1 MLQEIRTSCEPA
13 VIGVRNGLYQT
24 EFIDAKSFP
33 SKDVKDKFAD
43 VFTNPLNLSAF
54 KDECV
59 KAFALKRAK
68 QTDIVSCDSGIF
80 DLDFLISQKAADVIK
95 SFKINNLIKV
105 PVEIDGWSG
114 KYFAVSFPKYGVN
127 IVNFPESIFVYQDY
141 DKEQGK
147 FIDIV
152 RSINAPDEYGDLMT
166 QIVPRKISLSQKV
179 KDKAF
184 HINGMGLFF
193 SRDIL
198 DAFLSEQISGFSL
211 HDAFVLA

>member
-80 DLDFLISQKAADVIK
+80 DLDFLIRKKQQTS
-95 SFKINNLIKV
+95 SNPLRLI
-105 PVEIDGWSG
+105 I
-114 KYFAVSFPKYGVN
+114 
-127 IVNFPESIFVYQDY
+127 
-141 DKEQGK
+141 
-147 FIDIV
+147 
-152 RSINAPDEYGDLMT
+152 
-166 QIVPRKISLSQKV
+166 
-179 KDKAF
+179 
-184 HINGMGLFF
+184 
-193 SRDIL
+193 
-198 DAFLSEQISGFSL
+198 
-211 HDAFVLA
+211 

>member
-33 SKDVKDKFAD
+33 SKDVKEKFAD

-54 KDECV
+54 KDERI

-114 KYFAVSFPKYGVN
+114 KYFAASFPKYRVN

-179 KDKAF
+179 EDKAF

-193 SRDIL
+193 SRAIL
-198 DAFLSEQISGFSL
+198 DAFLSQQISGFSL
-211 HDAFVLA
+211 HDTFVLA

>member
-1 MLQEIRTSCEPA
+1 M
-13 VIGVRNGLYQT
+13 
-24 EFIDAKSFP
+24 
-33 SKDVKDKFAD
+33 
-43 VFTNPLNLSAF
+43 
-54 KDECV
+54 
-59 KAFALKRAK
+59 
-68 QTDIVSCDSGIF
+68 
-80 DLDFLISQKAADVIK
+80 DFLISQKAADVIK

-141 DKEQGK
+141 DNEQGK
-147 FIDIV
+147 FIDIA
-152 RSINAPDEYGDLMT
+152 RSINTSDEYSDLMT

-179 KDKAF
+179 EDKAF

-193 SRDIL
+193 SRAIL
-198 DAFLSEQISGFSL
+198 DAFLSEQISGFNL

>member
-80 DLDFLISQKAADVIK
+80 DLDFLISQKA
-95 SFKINNLIKV
+95 
-105 PVEIDGWSG
+105 
-114 KYFAVSFPKYGVN
+114 VSFPKYGVN
-127 IVNFPESIFVYQDY
+127 IVSFPESIFVYQDY

-198 DAFLSEQISGFSL
+198 DAFLSEQISEFSL

>member
-33 SKDVKDKFAD
+33 SKDVKEKFAS

-95 SFKINNLIKV
+95 SFKVNLIKV

-114 KYFAVSFPKYGVN
+114 KYFAASFPKYGVI

-141 DKEQGK
+141 DNEQGK

-152 RSINAPDEYGDLMT
+152 KSINAPDEYGELMAE
-166 QIVPRKISLSQKV
+166 IAPRKISLSQKV
-179 KDKAF
+179 EDKAF

-193 SRDIL
+193 SRNIL